1 MTMLTLTVRAQTS
14 ASAEQVILLAGTEF
28 SSRRPKI
35 WSNVNK
41 RRLEVHERGDTYAV
55 VTERATGIASFA
67 WERSRYEWSHPG
79 AVRQT
84 VHDSNVVMPD
94 SRWELRV
101 APRDDGGSEV
111 EMTLERRFRRS
122 PAGGFGCA
130 VNHLFGRRGWGWY
143 LRSALRAIERESLPD
158 ADAEDVAATA

>member
-1 MTMLTLTVRAQTS
+1 MFTLTVHAQTS
-14 ASAEQVILLAGTEF
+14 MSPDQVILLAGTDF
-28 SSRRPKI
+28 SSRRPKV

-41 RRLEVHERGDTYAV
+41 KRFEVHERGDTYAV
-55 VTERATGIASFA
+55 VTERATGIGWFA
-67 WERSRYEWSHPG
+67 WERSRYEWSHAG

-84 VHDSNVVMPD
+84 VTASNVLMPG
-94 SRWELRV
+94 SSWELRA

-122 PAGGFGCA
+122 PAGGFGYA

-143 LRSALRAIERESLPD
+143 LRSALRAVEQEPLPNAR
-158 ADAEDVAATA
+158 ADRAAGPA